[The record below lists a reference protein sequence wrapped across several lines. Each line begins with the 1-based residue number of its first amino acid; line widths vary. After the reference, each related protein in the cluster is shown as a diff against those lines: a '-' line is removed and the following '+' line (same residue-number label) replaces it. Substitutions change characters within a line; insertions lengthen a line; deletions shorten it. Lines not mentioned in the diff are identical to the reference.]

1 MTTRVEISIPVS
13 PKLGAAIIDVA
24 DRFGVE
30 PWEIAVNACEFRR
43 RVELKA
49 GRRNR

>member
-1 MTTRVEISIPVS
+1 MGAHVEISIPVS

-30 PWEIAVNACEFRR
+30 PWEIPVNACEFRR
-43 RVELKA
+43 RVELRA
-49 GRRNR
+49 GRRER